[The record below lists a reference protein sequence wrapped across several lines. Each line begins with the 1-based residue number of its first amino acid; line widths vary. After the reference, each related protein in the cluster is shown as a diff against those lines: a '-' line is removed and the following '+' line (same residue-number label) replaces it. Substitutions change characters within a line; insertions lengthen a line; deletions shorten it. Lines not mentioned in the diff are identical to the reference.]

1 MQLVYAYA
9 KKFRCFHDQAFNL
22 VGCYEVAV
30 RKDWSGI
37 TIKRLLPFR
46 QKMPDS
52 ILSLSAVVGRNA
64 TGKTNLIE
72 MIGDKFR
79 QGSRITQPEEAYFL
93 LYADESEEDLYF
105 VEVAAP
111 QEFGTLFSW
120 MGAGEFL
127 SGWCRCDNAECRLT
141 GFAPPPRANTVV
153 VTLCE
158 RGQEHQPPLK
168 RSFPNAHLANR
179 FGIHIRC
186 KAVKRLFSSPSKSE
200 CSQIRTYPFNRHIR
214 AYGKSSLEAQTKVVQ
229 RLFFDKEKAEH
240 SVLHDC
246 CYSLEYLYDL
256 SIVEESDIAEYFP
269 RLYDR
274 FPEELQVA
282 SRLIENMLRY
292 FVVQWIGDLDDAE
305 DLRRRFSAYLEPD
318 TMEQWLQ
325 VIDKNVDFSNPK
337 SVFTDLLEIIMDYK
351 RETESPLHMSSDY
364 SSDNQLNLEKFIELL
379 LDKPDL
385 LTLTD
390 SSFAFRLPC
399 DDQERDFL
407 MEEVALID
415 RIVQATPILNGL
427 LKPVWVNI
435 SDGELWFIRF
445 LAALSEEIDHRS
457 DVPASKGFILLL
469 DEPETH
475 MHPDLARR
483 LLSNLTTWLS
493 QYYTDVPVQIIL
505 TTHSPFLLSDICSE
519 NVQVLRR
526 TSDALRATVSDPRM
540 QTYAANIY
548 SILMDSLIL
557 DSGYGEL
564 ALKQIQQTMERLRSQ
579 ERIED
584 DEKAD
589 IRALVH
595 HVGEQLVKNELSN
608 LYQAKYGNV
617 PSGME
622 AEVAH

>member
-9 KKFRCFHDQAFNL
+9 KKFRCFCDQAFNL
-22 VGCYEVAV
+22 VGCYEVAI

-37 TIKRLLPFR
+37 MIKRVLPFR
-46 QKMPDS
+46 QEMPDS

-72 MIGDKFR
+72 MIGEKFR
-79 QGSRITQPEEAYFL
+79 QESRITQPEEEYFL
-93 LYADESEEDLYF
+93 LYADESKEDLFY
-105 VEVAAP
+105 VEVSMP
-111 QEFGTLFSW
+111 DKFGDLFHW
-120 MGAGEFL
+120 LVADERR
-127 SGWCRCDNAECRLT
+127 SGWCRYNSTKERLE
-141 GFAPPPRANTVV
+141 GCEPSQQYPVM

-158 RGQEHQPPLK
+158 RGQERNDSTTRCFPLK
-168 RSFPNAHLANR
+168 RRVRS
-179 FGIHIRC
+179 
-186 KAVKRLFSSPSKSE
+186 
-200 CSQIRTYPFNRHIR
+200 
-214 AYGKSSLEAQTKVVQ
+214 YGKSSLEAQTKVVQ
-229 RLFFDKEKAEH
+229 RLFFDKGTAEH

-246 CYSLEYLYDL
+246 CYWLEYLCDL
-256 SIVEESDIAEYFP
+256 SIVEGSDIAEYFP

-282 SRLIENMLRY
+282 SKLIENMLRY
-292 FVVQWIGDLDDAE
+292 FMVQGIGNLDYAE
-305 DLRRRFSAYLEPD
+305 DLQRRFSAYLEPD

-325 VIDKNVDFSNPK
+325 VIDEKADFSNPK
-337 SVFTDLLEIIMDYK
+337 SVFTYLLNIIMEYMRD
-351 RETESPLHMSSDY
+351 TESPLHMSSDY

-390 SSFAFRLPC
+390 SSFAFRLVY
-399 DDQERDFL
+399 DDQERDL
-407 MEEVALID
+407 LVEKVALID
-415 RIVQATPILNGL
+415 KIVQATPILNGL

-445 LAALSEEIDHRS
+445 LAALSEVLDQRS
-457 DVPASKGFILLL
+457 GVPGFILLL

-483 LLSNLTTWLS
+483 LLDGLTTWLS
-493 QYYTDVPVQIIL
+493 LNYTDVPVQIIL

-519 NVQVLRR
+519 NVQILRR
-526 TSDALRATVSDPRM
+526 TSDGPLATVSDPRM
-540 QTYAANIY
+540 KTYAANFY

-564 ALKQIQQTMERLRSQ
+564 ALKQIRQTMERLRSP
-579 ERIED
+579 ERIEES
-584 DEKAD
+584 EKAD
-589 IRALVH
+589 IQALVQ

-608 LYQAKYGNV
+608 LYRAKYGKA